1 MRRNLKDYFP
11 AETLLLQQIRE
22 TEVARTEYM
31 LSPRGEEF
39 LRVVLMSKKHET
51 LAFADFLAGVT
62 LVLGEREV

>member
-1 MRRNLKDYFP
+1 
-11 AETLLLQQIRE
+11 
-22 TEVARTEYM
+22 
-31 LSPRGEEF
+31 